1 MMGARIPSLT
11 ELVFEGRNKAYG
23 AYYLRKKYF
32 RNLLTSLLTGVAL
45 IGLLVLLPFLY
56 YYFEPAPLIDSDF
69 MYEVEYYSMN
79 MPPVDEMNK
88 LANAYSKPIQESSQ
102 VPVVSDSIKPEE
114 EKPIEE
120 PPEQKQV
127 VENAREDSAAKAD
140 GSGLGSGVGD
150 DTGLAANIDVYPRFP
165 GGDQTRLWFLRQH
178 IRYPDEALKN
188 KIQGVVMVVFVVE
201 LDGSLSRVDVVN
213 RLGGGCDEEAIR
225 VTKTMP
231 PWEPGKRNGQKVRV
245 IVRMPIVFRIPG
257 QPKPG

>member
-1 MMGARIPSLT
+1 MMGDRKPSLT

-32 RNLLTSLLTGVAL
+32 RNLLTSLLTGL
-45 IGLLVLLPFLY
+45 LIIGLLVLLPFLY
-56 YYFEPAPLIDSDF
+56 YVFEPPPLIDSDF

-79 MPPVDEMNK
+79 MPPADEINK
-88 LANAYSKPIQESSQ
+88 LANVYSKPIEESSQ

-120 PPEQKQV
+120 PPEQKQA
-127 VENAREDSAAKAD
+127 VENAKEDSAAKAG

-150 DTGLAANIDVYPRFP
+150 DTGLASNIDVYPRFP
-165 GGDQTRLWFLRQH
+165 GGDEARLWFLRKN
-178 IRYPDEALKN
+178 IRYPDDALKN

-257 QPKPG
+257 QPKLR